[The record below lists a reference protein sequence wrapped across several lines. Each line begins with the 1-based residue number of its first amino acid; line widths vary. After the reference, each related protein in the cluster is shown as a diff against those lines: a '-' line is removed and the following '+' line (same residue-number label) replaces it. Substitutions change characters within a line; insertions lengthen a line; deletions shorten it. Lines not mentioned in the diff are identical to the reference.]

1 MDEQNIEDSE
11 SESRPDLHNA
21 LCFLALSGPDKL
33 SYLPSKFPELQF
45 HLNEGDVRTD
55 NPLVFMAAICNQECR
70 KYTDNTEADD
80 LLKCIEG
87 VFAAMDHD
95 ERNPF
100 WHPQE
105 IWAGGDRWYAPSIK
119 VWDALGYL
127 AKGVLEAMGWDVT
140 TPPLNCEDLLD
151 RDSYGAY
158 SALSRGN
165 S

>member
-1 MDEQNIEDSE
+1 MDEQNVEDME
-11 SESRPDLHNA
+11 SESRLELHNA
-21 LCFLALSGPDKL
+21 LCFLALSGADKL
-33 SYLPSKFPELQF
+33 SYLPGKFPELQF
-45 HLNEGDVRTD
+45 HLNEGDLLTD

-70 KYTDNTEADD
+70 KHTGNTEADD

-87 VFAAMDHD
+87 VLEAMDHTG
-95 ERNPF
+95 RNPL

-105 IWAGGDRWYAPSIK
+105 IWAGGDLWYAPSIK

-127 AKGVLEAMGWDVT
+127 AKGALEAIGWEVT
-140 TPPLNCEDLLD
+140 TPPLKCADLLD

-165 S
+165 A